1 VATERRPEGVSI
13 TFFAR
18 WRAKSVRP
26 ERNRTNLRRFDR
38 HRTGRRPHS
47 RARSNWSAVS
57 FRVVLFLDTVE
68 QSIGDFT
75 RMPDRFSHSLTLL
88 HGAQPIMLPAAC
100 AQPGIQVSTDNAPAR
115 SACERAA

>member
-1 VATERRPEGVSI
+1 MATERRPEGVSI

-75 RMPDRFSHSLTLL
+75 QAQKLPHISKPVG
-88 HGAQPIMLPAAC
+88 GAVRIFQ
-100 AQPGIQVSTDNAPAR
+100 S
-115 SACERAA
+115 